1 MDKIIQVLKSWIDIN
16 LTELKTGRLPH
27 VSFIIDRII
36 THPTSRGLIKHLSG
50 YEVVKIGYILFHMYE
65 GKTLEEA
72 KEIAENIHTV
82 HVVEITDIGDEME
95 DCEVCYSDGTIECPT
110 CDGDT
115 TIDCHE
121 CDGDPDS
128 IEGGCDYCDETGKMD
143 CDECYGDGALEC
155 YECGG
160 DGQIMS
166 GYEYV
171 EFDEGIWL
179 FTNDELYKTYKAKM
193 DGDIQNID
201 FYEESDEHAG
211 DLWLYKNTRD
221 GMRLDDFNSV
231 NMIEKPEDGESIV
244 VDLDEDIPSGLK
256 NMMSIKKFGNS
267 GRDYRII

>member
-27 VSFIIDRII
+27 VSFIIDRI
-36 THPTSRGLIKHLSG
+36 TSHPTSRGLIKHLSG

-82 HVVEITDIGDEME
+82 HVVEITNIGDEE
-95 DCEVCYSDGTIECPT
+95 EECGDCYGDGTLECRNCDGDQTIECRECGGEGT
-110 CDGDT
+110 VEYDEGEE
-115 TIDCHE
+115 E
-121 CDGDPDS
+121 CDWCNGS
-128 IEGGCDYCDETGKMD
+128 GKVE
-143 CDECYGDGALEC
+143 CDECYGDGNLEC

-160 DGQIMS
+160 EGEVMS

-179 FTNDELYKTYKAKM
+179 FTNDELYKTYQAKM
-193 DGDIQNID
+193 DGKIQNID

-211 DLWLYKNTRD
+211 DLWLYKNMKD
-221 GMRLDDFNSV
+221 GMRLEDFSSV
-231 NMIEKPEDGESIV
+231 NMIEKPGDGESVV
-244 VDLDEDIPSGLK
+244 VDLDKDIP
-256 NMMSIKKFGNS
+256 
-267 GRDYRII
+267 